1 MTGEMTTDPVPS
13 VVEAIQ
19 AVMRDATD
27 EQLRTIPQ
35 SASCNVAAVR
45 ADPVWWCPEHG
56 TIYFQHSWDFSLR
69 RHRRTTSCAAEMVN
83 LVGERTERAAGPHR
97 RAGGLGT
104 RRAASRWVLG
114 RCEGSDA
121 GGSRRLDHLPMQVW
135 ARCPAIYAT
144 SRVQR
149 GSLSHPPLPSARM
162 WSSSARLHRPQIPLC
177 FQHSPHAH
185 FGASLMTQPPAR

>member
-83 LVGERTERAAGPHR
+83 LVAERTELTMRVAALTNTDIELIIERNKLLDRIAELEDWVRDALHHAGCSGGVRVRTQEAAGGWTTYR
-97 RAGGLGT
+97 CKCGL
-104 RRAASRWVLG
+104 
-114 RCEGSDA
+114 DA
-121 GGSRRLDHLPMQVW
+121 LL
-135 ARCPAIYAT
+135 A
-144 SRVQR
+144 
-149 GSLSHPPLPSARM
+149 
-162 WSSSARLHRPQIPLC
+162 
-177 FQHSPHAH
+177 
-185 FGASLMTQPPAR
+185 TQPAEYSAAP